1 MEIKE
6 YDSFD
11 KMSLKDNLLRGIYAY
26 GFENPSPI
34 QSKAIKK
41 LIDGGD
47 LIAQAQ
53 SGTGKTATF
62 TIAALEKVDSQ
73 VKAVQ
78 ALVIAHTRELATQ
91 ISSVV
96 SRIGDRM
103 NIKVCTCIGGKSVRE
118 NIQEL
123 EQKPH
128 IVVGTPGRV
137 KDMISRKHLDTSKIK
152 FFCIDEADEMLSFG
166 FKDQIYEVFKFL
178 PDETQIAIFSATMP
192 PDVLEVTHQ
201 FMENPAKI
209 LVKKEALTLEGIRQ
223 FFIDVQ
229 EDQWKLDT
237 LCDLYETLSVT
248 QAIIYVNKRRRVE
261 WLADQLRK
269 NNHTVS
275 LIHGEISHQE
285 REGIMH
291 SFRNG
296 STRILI
302 TTDLLARGID
312 VQQVSLV
319 INFDLPVKKE
329 NYIHRIGRSGRYGRK
344 GVSINL
350 LTKNDYEFMKEIE
363 SYYNTEVGELP
374 ANISDIINQR

>member
-1 MEIKE
+1 M
-6 YDSFD
+6 
-11 KMSLKDNLLRGIYAY
+11 
-26 GFENPSPI
+26 P
-34 QSKAIKK
+34 QS
-41 LIDGGD
+41 
-47 LIAQAQ
+47 
-53 SGTGKTATF
+53 
-62 TIAALEKVDSQ
+62 
-73 VKAVQ
+73 
-78 ALVIAHTRELATQ
+78 
-91 ISSVV
+91 
-96 SRIGDRM
+96 
-103 NIKVCTCIGGKSVRE
+103 
-118 NIQEL
+118 
-123 EQKPH
+123 
-128 IVVGTPGRV
+128 
-137 KDMISRKHLDTSKIK
+137 
-152 FFCIDEADEMLSFG
+152 
-166 FKDQIYEVFKFL
+166 
-178 PDETQIAIFSATMP
+178 
-192 PDVLEVTHQ
+192 DVLEVTNQ
-201 FMENPAKI
+201 FMENPSKI

-319 INFDLPVKKE
+319 IN
-329 NYIHRIGRSGRYGRK
+329 
-344 GVSINL
+344 
-350 LTKNDYEFMKEIE
+350 
-363 SYYNTEVGELP
+363 
-374 ANISDIINQR
+374 

>member
-1 MEIKE
+1 MDIKE

-11 KMSLKDNLLRGIYAY
+11 KMALKEDLLRGIYAY
-26 GFENPSPI
+26 GFEVPSPI
-34 QSKAIKK
+34 QQKAIKR

-62 TIAALEKVDSQ
+62 TIAALEKVDP
-73 VKAVQ
+73 KLKEVQ

-96 SRIGDRM
+96 TKIGERL
-103 NIKVCTCIGGKSVRE
+103 NANVVTCIGGKPVRD
-118 NIQEL
+118 NIREL
-123 EQKPH
+123 EQGPQ

-137 KDMISRKHLDTSKIK
+137 KDMITRKHLDTSKIK

-166 FKDQIYEVFKFL
+166 FKDQVYEIFKFL
-178 PDETQIAIFSATMP
+178 PDFTQIAIFSATMP
-192 PDVLEVTHQ
+192 PDVLEVTGQ
-201 FMENPAKI
+201 FMENPARI

-269 NNHTVS
+269 NNHYCLS
-275 LIHGEISHQE
+275 NS
-285 REGIMH
+285 R
-291 SFRNG
+291 
-296 STRILI
+296 
-302 TTDLLARGID
+302 
-312 VQQVSLV
+312 
-319 INFDLPVKKE
+319 
-329 NYIHRIGRSGRYGRK
+329 
-344 GVSINL
+344 
-350 LTKNDYEFMKEIE
+350 
-363 SYYNTEVGELP
+363 
-374 ANISDIINQR
+374 